1 VVNVLA
7 VTLAFALLGSMVWP
21 ILRLLLGITSL
32 GGAVDFTLLLA
43 ASIVFVAMRDYTNI
57 L

>member
-1 VVNVLA
+1 MVNVLA
-7 VTLAFALLGSMVWP
+7 VTVAFAFLGLMVWP
-21 ILRLLLGITSL
+21 IFLLALGITPF
-32 GGAVDFTLLLA
+32 GGVVDFTLLLA